1 VIGEV
6 VGRLARAGIRHK
18 IVEIAAGGVIY
29 LPTAAAATE
38 P

>member
-6 VGRLARAGIRHK
+6 LDRLAKADIQHK
-18 IVEIAAGGVIY
+18 IVQIAAGGVIY
-29 LPTAAAATE
+29 FPTADAE